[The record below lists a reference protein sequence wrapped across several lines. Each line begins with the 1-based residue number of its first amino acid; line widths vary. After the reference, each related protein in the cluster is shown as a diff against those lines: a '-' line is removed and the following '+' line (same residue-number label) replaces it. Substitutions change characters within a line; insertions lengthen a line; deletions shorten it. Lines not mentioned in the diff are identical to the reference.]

1 MGASVRDRL
10 LALSREQRIDFQIL
24 LTRYALE
31 RLLWRLGASDWRD
44 RFILKG
50 AMLMTS
56 WFDAPHRPTRDID
69 FLGYGDPAPESVLA
83 VFQEICAIARDDG
96 VIFETGGFSIDR
108 IREETEYGGL
118 RLKGVALIDGARVR
132 IVIDVGFGDATEPEP
147 EELDYPVLLDQPAPR
162 LRGYAR
168 ETVIAEKL
176 QAMVMLGLANTR
188 MKDYFDILTLL
199 DAQPPDHDRLVRAIR
214 ATFTRRRTAIPAEVP
229 DGLSGVFATD
239 PERMRQW
246 DRFTAD
252 LVASPISLVDVVAR
266 LREALMPV
274 FDAVRGE
281 NP

>member
-10 LALSREQRIDFQIL
+10 LALSRARRIDFQTL

-31 RLLWRLGASDWRD
+31 RLLWRLGVSSWRD

-69 FLGYGDPAPESVLA
+69 FLGFGDPAPESVLA
-83 VFQEICAIARDDG
+83 VFREICAIERDDG
-96 VIFETGGFSIDR
+96 VIFETDGFSIDR

-118 RLKGVALIDGARVR
+118 RLKGVALVGGARVR

-176 QAMVMLGLANTR
+176 QAMVLLGLANTR
-188 MKDYFDILTLL
+188 LKDYFDILTLL
-199 DAQPPDHDRLVRAIR
+199 DAQPPDQDRLARAVR
-214 ATFTRRRTAIPAEVP
+214 ATFARRRTSIPVDVP
-229 DGLSGVFATD
+229 DGLSEAFATD
-239 PERMRQW
+239 PERKRQW
-246 DRFTAD
+246 DRFTED
-252 LVASPISLVDVVAR
+252 LVARPISLVDVVAR

-274 FDAVRGE
+274 FDAARGD
-281 NP
+281 NS